1 MDYRA
6 VGRRVGETLE
16 PAREKDRAVRRRVY
30 EILEPARE
38 GDRASYAFDVF
49 ITLVIMLNIATM
61 IFLSVREVR
70 EDVPWVAL
78 TLVLLAGLTLVI
90 FIVEYILRLWSCV
103 EDPDYRKP
111 IVGRIRWARTPY
123 ALIDLIVILPYF
135 LLFFFGL
142 NLTGLVI
149 LRVFRLFKI
158 VRYSDSISLIIRVVR
173 AEKDTLLTTYAVL
186 FIVLIAAATLMY
198 QVEYPA
204 QPESFSNIPAAM
216 WWGIITLT
224 TTGYGDMVPIT
235 PVGKILG
242 SVIALIGI
250 GIFAL
255 PAGILAS
262 GFSKV
267 LARQSDDEVYL
278 CPHCRQE
285 VKQSE
290 LWRKGELPMPDP

>member
-6 VGRRVGETLE
+6 VGRRVGEILE

-38 GDRASYAFDVF
+38 GDRVSYAFDVF
-49 ITLVIMLNIATM
+49 ITLVIMLNIASM

-70 EDVPWVAL
+70 EELPWVAL
-78 TLVLLAGLTLVI
+78 GLALLAGGTLII
-90 FIVEYILRLWSCV
+90 FIIEYVLRLWSCV
-103 EDPDYRKP
+103 EDPDYSGP
-111 IVGRIRWARTPY
+111 IAGRLRWARTPY

-135 LLFFFGL
+135 LLFFFGF
-142 NLTGLVI
+142 NVTGLVI

-158 VRYSDSISLIIRVVR
+158 VRYSDSISLIVRVVR

-235 PVGKILG
+235 PAGKILG

-267 LARQSDDEVYL
+267 LARQTDDEVYL

-290 LWRKGELPMPDP
+290 LWKKGE

>member
-6 VGRRVGETLE
+6 VGRRVSKILE
-16 PAREKDRAVRRRVY
+16 PARERDRAVRRRVH

-49 ITLVIMLNIATM
+49 ITFVIVLNIATM
-61 IFLSVREVR
+61 ILLSVREVL
-70 EDVPWVAL
+70 EEVPRIAILFFLIEGV
-78 TLVLLAGLTLVI
+78 TLIVFV
-90 FIVEYILRLWSCV
+90 VEYILRLWSCV
-103 EDPDYRKP
+103 EDPDYHKP
-111 IVGRIRWARTPY
+111 VAGRLRWARTPY
-123 ALIDLIVILPYF
+123 ALIDLIVILPYI
-135 LLFFFGL
+135 LLPIFGL
-142 NLTGLVI
+142 NITGLVI

-158 VRYSDSISLIIRVVR
+158 VRYSDSVTLIVRVIR

-204 QPESFSNIPAAM
+204 QPKAFSNIPAAM
-216 WWGIITLT
+216 WWGVITLT
-224 TTGYGDMVPIT
+224 TTGYGDIVPIT
-235 PVGKILG
+235 PAGKVLG

-262 GFSKV
+262 GFSKA
-267 LARQSDDEVYL
+267 LARETDDEVYL

-290 LWRKGELPMPDP
+290 LWRKKE

>member
-1 MDYRA
+1 MDYQA
-6 VGRRVGETLE
+6 VRRRIYGILE
-16 PAREKDRAVRRRVY
+16 PAREGDRPVRRRIY

-38 GDRASYAFDVF
+38 GDRASYAFDLF
-49 ITLVIMLNIATM
+49 ITLVIVLNIATM
-61 IFLSVREVR
+61 ILLSVRGVR
-70 EDVPWVAL
+70 EYPAVAIVL
-78 TLVLLAGLTLVI
+78 CLLAGLTLII

-103 EDPDYRKP
+103 EDPLYHTP
-111 IVGRIRWARTPY
+111 VAGRLRWARTPY
-123 ALIDLIVILPYF
+123 ALIDLVVILPYF
-135 LLFFFGL
+135 LLFFFGF

-158 VRYSDSISLIIRVVR
+158 VRYSDSVSLIIRVVR
-173 AEKDTLLTTYAVL
+173 AERDTLATTYVVL

-204 QPESFSNIPAAM
+204 QPEAFSDIPAAM

-235 PVGKILG
+235 PAGKLLG

-267 LARQSDDEVYL
+267 LARETGDEVYL

-290 LWRKGELPMPDP
+290 LWRKGE